1 MSSSDPSAGA
11 HFRAEIREQPE
22 AVARLLDRE
31 AGRAQTFARALSRR
45 DLRFVLIAA
54 RGSSDNAA
62 RYAQYAF
69 GLACR
74 LPVALAAP
82 SLSTIYGRP
91 PRVKDALVIGISQ
104 SGRSPDVVEVIAAA
118 RRSGAATLAL
128 VNDPASPLA
137 RAAAEVIPLHAGV
150 ERSVAATKTYTTELA
165 AVALVALEL
174 GRRRADLSAL
184 AGAPEAMARTLSL
197 EEAAAEAARPFAAA
211 TRAAVLA
218 RGVNFP
224 TAHEIALKL
233 KETCLLPAEPFS
245 SADFLHGPIAVAGPG
260 FPALLVSPPGA
271 AAARELGGLARKLG
285 ARGSHVLSIGPKG
298 SPLPLPALPE
308 ILSPLAAIVPGQL
321 LALALALSRGL
332 DPDRP
337 RGLRKVTETR

>member
-1 MSSSDPSAGA
+1 MSSDSLSPGA
-11 HFRAEIREQPE
+11 FFRAEIREQPE
-22 AVARLLDRE
+22 AVARLIDLEMR
-31 AGRAQTFARALSRR
+31 RAQTFARALSRR
-45 DLRFVLIAA
+45 DIRFVLIAA

-62 RYAQYAF
+62 RFAQYAF

-118 RRSGAATLAL
+118 RKGGAATLAL
-128 VNDPASPLA
+128 VNDPESPLA
-137 RAAAEVIPLHAGV
+137 RAASEVIPLHAGV

-165 AVALVALEL
+165 AAALVALTL
-174 GRRRADLSAL
+174 GRRHEELAALSEIPSAMTRA
-184 AGAPEAMARTLSL
+184 L
-197 EEAAAEAARPFAAA
+197 ELERAAAESARLFVKAS
-211 TRAAVLA
+211 RAAVLA

-224 TAHEIALKL
+224 TANELALKL

-245 SADFLHGPIAVAGPG
+245 SADFLHGPIAVAGAG
-260 FPALLVSPPGA
+260 FPAVIVSPPGA
-271 AAARELGGLARKLG
+271 AAARELALLARKLA
-285 ARGSHVLSIGPKG
+285 ARGSAVLSIGPKG
-298 SPLPLPALPE
+298 SPLPLPRLPE
-308 ILSPLAAIVPGQL
+308 ILSPIVAIVPGQL
-321 LALALALSRGL
+321 LALALALAKGL

-337 RGLRKVTETR
+337 RGLKKVTETT